1 MTTWV
6 PFRHSILLSVIT
18 LTTYSTSVSAF
29 AFGFGPAQP
38 GYGRLAT
45 QTTRVDRIDRV
56 SPDYDCYS
64 LIQPQAIRSTDRAQ
78 VNPGELQAVEAAITA
93 NWEDTAQMDAV
104 AFYTTP
110 DCREDSK
117 ALIVRWFSDKKLPQM
132 SYLAAGFEGNRV
144 PRRLTA
150 YRPITIP
157 PGPASEEDYELAS
170 VDFEVAI
177 LQNPGL
183 MKPGSVFAPRTTRR
197 SSVTYCDGLVRFA
210 QFGERSIRALG
221 GIAKEYFQ
229 NNPDAVEVP
238 DDQDLANWPQLEQLF
253 HKELQQLL
261 TGAISLQNINRP
273 RGRNAMFVPGS
284 FNCNG
289 LQKVAYVDHRPA
301 LGGLAQNGIEE
312 ETEVIQHDEVVLDSD
327 QVNPS
332 RIRAQG
338 NAGRNITDLEEED
351 DTQYGYFTIDTDSES
366 SEQAASDTLLGS
378 SRERPQGPNLN
389 PSSGT
394 IFQATT
400 APATSQGQQSEERPR
415 MGGIRGLRAK
425 RKKEAAARSR
435 PGTEAVVNLDNEI
448 ADEAEIAPVKVLVS
462 QGNLEDQ
469 GFNVRRLNDPSRS
482 TTDPEYETLRAS
494 QQADSIFGPID
505 SFASRQ
511 GQTFNTQN
519 QNYPPRGGVGTD
531 LEQLRGV
538 VNLLKQQFFP
548 SGFPALSGSQG
559 QSGNTDRPKI
569 HIPIPR
575 YTRMQEE
582 GVQIPLLAQ
591 SIQNSVDTSAQQP
604 SEFLRDL
611 NEIWLEYGGQEPA
624 IPVAISDML
633 SDSLQPPPGR

>member
-1 MTTWV
+1 MTALV
-6 PFRHSILLSVIT
+6 PFRHLILLSAIT
-18 LTTYSTSVSAF
+18 LTIYSTSVSAF

-64 LIQPQAIRSTDRAQ
+64 LIQPQAIRSTDQAQ

-93 NWEDTAQMDAV
+93 NWADTTQMDAV

-170 VDFEVAI
+170 VDFEAAI

-238 DDQDLANWPQLEQLF
+238 DDQDFANWPQLEQLI

-261 TGAISLQNINRP
+261 TGATSLQNRP
-273 RGRNAMFVPGS
+273 RSRNAVFVPGS

-301 LGGLAQNGIEE
+301 LGGLTQNGIKE
-312 ETEVIQHDEVVLDSD
+312 ETEVVQHDEVVLDSG

-332 RIRAQG
+332 RIRGQG
-338 NAGRNITDLEEED
+338 NTGRNIIDPEEED
-351 DTQYGYFTIDTDSES
+351 DTRYGDFRIDTDSES
-366 SEQAASDTLLGS
+366 SERAASDMLFGS

-389 PSSGT
+389 PGSGS
-394 IFQATT
+394 IVQATT
-400 APATSQGQQSEERPR
+400 APATSQGQQSEGQPR
-415 MGGIRGLRAK
+415 IGGIRGLRAK

-435 PGTEAVVNLDNEI
+435 PAGTETVVNLDNE
-448 ADEAEIAPVKVLVS
+448 DEAEIAPMKVQVS
-462 QGNLEDQ
+462 EGNLEDQ
-469 GFNVRRLNDPSRS
+469 GFNVRRLGDLDRS
-482 TTDPEYETLRAS
+482 ADPEYELLRAS
-494 QQADSIFGPID
+494 QQQDNIFGPIS

-511 GQTFNTQN
+511 AQTFNTQN
-519 QNYPPRGGVGTD
+519 YNYPRRGEGTN

-548 SGFPALSGSQG
+548 SGFPALPGSQG
-559 QSGNTDRPKI
+559 QSENNDRPKI

-575 YTRMQEE
+575 YTRIQEE
-582 GVQIPLLAQ
+582 KVQIPPLAQ
-591 SIQNSVDTSAQQP
+591 GIQNSVDTSAQQP

-624 IPVAISDML
+624 IPVVISDML
-633 SDSLQPPPGR
+633 SDNLQPPPGR